1 MLNLGGYHVLVK
13 AFDSRGWSMSL
24 AEVRHDRSRTL
35 VNSFKISSSSR
46 EVYTT
51 FTIEFEPL
59 GEAQIELLQ
68 K

>member
-1 MLNLGGYHVLVK
+1 MAEPVVWHHFNSENDVTWELT
-13 AFDSRGWSMSL
+13 
-24 AEVRHDRSRTL
+24 EVRHDRGRTS
-35 VNSFKISSSSR
+35 VNSFKISSSSC

>member
-1 MLNLGGYHVLVK
+1 MVQKVLWCLFCK
-13 AFDSRGWSMSL
+13 RSRL
-24 AEVRHDRSRTL
+24 AEVRHDRDRTS
-35 VNSFKISSSSR
+35 VNSFKINSGSG